1 MILPPKDDHKCDQS
15 KKISE
20 AMKADKIIKPKAL
33 KYLLT

>member
-1 MILPPKDDHKCDQS
+1 MILPPKDDHKCDE
-15 KKISE
+15 KISE